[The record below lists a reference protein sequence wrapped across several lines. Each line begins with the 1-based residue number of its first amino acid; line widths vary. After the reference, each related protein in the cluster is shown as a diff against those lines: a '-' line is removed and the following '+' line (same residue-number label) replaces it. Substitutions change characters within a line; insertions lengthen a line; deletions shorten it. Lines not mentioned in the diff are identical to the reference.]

1 MQKIQDGRHLVQN
14 EVSLPDML
22 KEKLLLYI
30 QANCM
35 PNFPENKQMNNF
47 EPRFFN
53 TTSFK
58 KMGKKLFYEI
68 FFFRGRVWGV

>member
-14 EVSLPDML
+14 IVSLPDML

-47 EPRFFN
+47 LHPLYLR
-53 TTSFK
+53 K
-58 KMGKKLFYEI
+58 KGKKI
-68 FFFRGRVWGV
+68 

>member
-14 EVSLPDML
+14 IVSLPDTL

-47 EPRFFN
+47 
-53 TTSFK
+53 
-58 KMGKKLFYEI
+58 
-68 FFFRGRVWGV
+68 